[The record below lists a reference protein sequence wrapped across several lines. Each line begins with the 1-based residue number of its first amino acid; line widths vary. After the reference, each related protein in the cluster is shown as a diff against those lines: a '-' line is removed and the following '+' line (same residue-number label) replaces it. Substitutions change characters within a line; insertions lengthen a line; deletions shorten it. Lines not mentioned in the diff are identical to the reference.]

1 MALKRHKLTT
11 KRHKTIRCYTTG
23 PHKNIQI
30 TKKKRHRIGHKET
43 TIKTDTISDTTQLQ
57 KRCRRTTYRQ
67 NYYNSTKQPQR
78 DLR

>member
-30 TKKKRHRIGHKET
+30 KKKKRHHIGHKET
-43 TIKTDTISDTTQLQ
+43 TIKTDTISDRTQLQ
-57 KRCRRTTYRQ
+57 KDAEELHTDRITTTVQ
-67 NYYNSTKQPQR
+67 NNYKEI
-78 DLR
+78 

>member
-43 TIKTDTISDTTQLQ
+43 TIKTDTISDRTQLQ
-57 KRCRRTTYRQ
+57 KDAEELHTDRITTTVQ
-67 NYYNSTKQPQR
+67 NNHKEI
-78 DLR
+78 

>member
-11 KRHKTIRCYTTG
+11 KRHTTIRCYTTG

-57 KRCRRTTYRQ
+57 KDAEELHTDRITTTVQ
-67 NYYNSTKQPQR
+67 NNHKEI
-78 DLR
+78 

>member
-30 TKKKRHRIGHKET
+30 TKKK
-43 TIKTDTISDTTQLQ
+43 DTILAT
-57 KRCRRTTYRQ
+57 KR
-67 NYYNSTKQPQR
+67 QR
-78 DLR
+78 

>member
-30 TKKKRHRIGHKET
+30 TKKKT
-43 TIKTDTISDTTQLQ
+43 P
-57 KRCRRTTYRQ
+57 YW
-67 NYYNSTKQPQR
+67 PQR
-78 DLR
+78 DNDKDRHNI